1 VRDRRGN
8 AKRRPAIIL
17 TPTHLIRPD
26 SDLLV
31 MAITTTLP
39 EPPPPWHVP
48 LPWNA
53 DARKVVTRLAQRSAA
68 VVNWVDVVRVSDVL
82 EINGVLPAKV
92 LREIERLQAGLIA
105 QEGEAT

>member
-1 VRDRRGN
+1 MARV
-8 AKRRPAIIL
+8 
-17 TPTHLIRPD
+17 PT
-26 SDLLV
+26 
-31 MAITTTLP
+31 
-39 EPPPPWHVP
+39 
-48 LPWNA
+48 WNT
-53 DARKVVTRLAQRSAA
+53 DARKVVTRLVQRSAA

>member
-1 VRDRRGN
+1 VARV
-8 AKRRPAIIL
+8 A
-17 TPTHLIRPD
+17 T
-26 SDLLV
+26 
-31 MAITTTLP
+31 
-39 EPPPPWHVP
+39 
-48 LPWNA
+48 WNT
-53 DARKVVTRLAQRSAA
+53 DARKVVTRLVQRSAA

>member
-1 VRDRRGN
+1 
-8 AKRRPAIIL
+8 
-17 TPTHLIRPD
+17 
-26 SDLLV
+26 
-31 MAITTTLP
+31 
-39 EPPPPWHVP
+39 
-48 LPWNA
+48 
-53 DARKVVTRLAQRSAA
+53 VVTRLVQRSAA

>member
-1 VRDRRGN
+1 
-8 AKRRPAIIL
+8 
-17 TPTHLIRPD
+17 
-26 SDLLV
+26 
-31 MAITTTLP
+31 MARVAT
-39 EPPPPWHVP
+39 
-48 LPWNA
+48 WNT
-53 DARKVVTRLAQRSAA
+53 DARKVVTRLVQRSAA